1 MSIFRDTLEEDLYRG
16 RRVSAFPLRVVALL
30 LFGRGQRGCIAW
42 LRFAQFCDRN
52 RVRLASRWAS
62 AAIERRYGCYIHL
75 GARIGPGLK
84 LPHPVGIVI
93 GEGVV
98 IGARCTIY
106 QHVTLGGRRLGD
118 WRDGKYP
125 TLGEDVVLFCGAVVL
140 GALEIGD
147 RVTVGAN
154 SVVLDSAPADSVA
167 VGAPARVC
175 EKDAALSLA
184 RRA

>member
-1 MSIFRDTLEEDLYRG
+1 VSLFRDTLEADLYGGQRA
-16 RRVSAFPLRVVALL
+16 RAFPLRVLWLL

-42 LRFAQFCDRN
+42 LRFAHFCMRTGFG
-52 RVRLASRWAS
+52 VLARWARHV
-62 AAIERRYGCYIHL
+62 IERRYGCYLHL
-75 GARIGPGLK
+75 DARIGPGLK

-125 TLGEDVVLFCGAVVL
+125 RIGDDVVLFCGVAVL
-140 GALEIGD
+140 GTLEIGD
-147 RVTVGAN
+147 RVTIGAN
-154 SVVLDSAPADSVA
+154 SVVLNSIPADSVA
-167 VGAPARVC
+167 VGAPARLREPPAPV
-175 EKDAALSLA
+175 ARLA
-184 RRA
+184 